1 MPTNSNSMRPFALA
15 GTGSLPPK
23 AVRQWSNRRTK
34 RSFVQAP
41 PNLKTVPT
49 RLLAVASVALPLRAV
64 DEIELDVIAE
74 RSPPELTQ
82 VGCLH
87 HKINKLICLQF
98 SAPAWI
104 ILNNLFCMTLA
115 IILAQILQS

>member
-1 MPTNSNSMRPFALA
+1 MQLASGPTQGRSARLCKPRQILKPF
-15 GTGSLPPK
+15 
-23 AVRQWSNRRTK
+23 
-34 RSFVQAP
+34 
-41 PNLKTVPT
+41 PT

-64 DEIELDVIAE
+64 HEIELDVIAE

-87 HKINKLICLQF
+87 HKINNLICLQF

-104 ILNNLFCMTLA
+104 ILNIFFYMTLA
-115 IILAQILQS
+115 NPDADLTILS